1 VRIHVAV
8 WNDTIKE
15 KEKKKEKK
23 DRETERK
30 LRGKKM
36 TFAHTNGKMRG
47 VGVQIDLG
55 LMFVMKLQIAM
66 KRRKQRA
73 NKKTRVGY

>member
-1 VRIHVAV
+1 MGRC
-8 WNDTIKE
+8 
-15 KEKKKEKK
+15 
-23 DRETERK
+23 
-30 LRGKKM
+30 G
-36 TFAHTNGKMRG
+36 G

-73 NKKTRVGY
+73 NRKTRVGYGKT